1 MSGGRG
7 NALVA
12 LQRRIGHDF
21 RDPALLDTALT
32 HGSALEGRVPPEASY
47 QRLEFLGDRVLG
59 LIVAEMLVKAFPKAQ
74 EGELAQRFS
83 DLVRNE
89 TCAEVALDLDLGEAI
104 RLGGGEAQSGGR
116 KKAAI
121 LGDVCEAVIGALYLD
136 GGLDAARTFIETNW
150 KERMLAWHGPLRDA
164 KTALQEWVQGRGLPT
179 PVYTVIERT
188 GPDHAPSFTVE
199 VTVDAIDAGRGE
211 GRTKRDAE
219 QLAAASV
226 LRREGVWKVTGRD
239 V

>member
-7 NALVA
+7 NALAA

-21 RDPALLDTALT
+21 GDPALLDTALT

-59 LIVAEMLVKAFPKAQ
+59 LIAAEMLVKAFPKAQ

-89 TCAEVALDLDLGEAI
+89 TCAEVALDVDLGEAI

-136 GGLDAARTFIETNW
+136 GGLDAARAFIETNW
-150 KERMLAWHGPLRDA
+150 KERMLGWDGPLRDA

-179 PVYTVIERT
+179 PVYTVIDRT

-219 QLAAASV
+219 QLAAAAV
-226 LRREGVWKVTGRD
+226 LRREGVWKVTGSD

>member
-7 NALVA
+7 NALAA

-21 RDPALLDTALT
+21 GDPALLDTALT

-59 LIVAEMLVKAFPKAQ
+59 LIAAEMLVKAFPKAQ

-89 TCAEVALDLDLGEAI
+89 TCAEVALDVDLGEAI

-150 KERMLAWHGPLRDA
+150 KERMLGWDGPLRDA

-179 PVYTVIERT
+179 PVYTVIDRT

-219 QLAAASV
+219 QLAAAAV
-226 LRREGVWKVTGRD
+226 LRREGVWKVTGSD

>member
-7 NALVA
+7 NALAA

-21 RDPALLDTALT
+21 GDPALLDTALT

-59 LIVAEMLVKAFPKAQ
+59 LIAAEMLVKAFPKAQ

-89 TCAEVALDLDLGEAI
+89 TCAEVALDVDLGEAI

-136 GGLDAARTFIETNW
+136 GGLDAARAFIETNW
-150 KERMLAWHGPLRDA
+150 KERMLGWDGPLRDSM
-164 KTALQEWVQGRGLPT
+164 TALQEWVQGRGLPT
-179 PVYTVIERT
+179 PVYTVIDRT

-219 QLAAASV
+219 QLAAAAV
-226 LRREGVWKVTGRD
+226 LRREGVWKVTGSD